1 MSTFLDQ
8 WGTFLGQLVGFGVI
22 VWLVVRYVVPP
33 VRRMMTA
40 RQETV
45 RQQLKDSA
53 AAADRLEEASQAHSK
68 AVEDA
73 KSEAKQVVEEA
84 KADAVRIGE
93 QLQAQAEIDAERIKV
108 QGARQ
113 VELLRGQLTRQLRLE
128 LGHESVRQA
137 GELVRNYV
145 ADPAQQSATVD
156 RLLDELD
163 AMAPAAA
170 DVEYP
175 LTVKMRSASRHAL
188 ADLSDRFATLAKSL
202 DSQALSTVS
211 GELVSVAK
219 MLDREIV
226 LTRYLSMPAEDA
238 APRVRLIERLV
249 SGKVGDATLEVL
261 RAAVSE
267 RWSANS
273 DLVDAIEHVSRQALL
288 EAAEREDQV
297 DEVEDQL
304 FRFSR
309 ILDAQPRLG
318 ILLGDYAAPA
328 DGRIALLRKVLG
340 SSSGSVNK
348 TAVALLSQTV
358 ELLRGEPA
366 EEAMKFLAE
375 VAVARRGEVVA
386 QVGAAA
392 ELSDAQRTRLTE
404 VLSRI
409 YRHPVTV
416 QLEIHPELL
425 GGLLISVG
433 DEVVDGTLSSRLAA
447 AKAQLPD

>member
-1 MSTFLDQ
+1 MA
-8 WGTFLGQLVGFGVI
+8 TFLGQLLGFAVI
-22 VWLVVRYVVPP
+22 VWLVWRYVVPP
-33 VRRMMTA
+33 VRRLMAA
-40 RQETV
+40 RQDTV
-45 RQQLKDSA
+45 RQQLADSA
-53 AAADRLEEASQAHSK
+53 AAAERVKEASKAHEK
-68 AVEDA
+68 AVEEA
-73 KSEAKQVVEEA
+73 KVEAKQVVEEA
-84 KADAVRIGE
+84 KADAERIAE

-113 VELLRGQLTRQLRLE
+113 VELLRAQLTRQLRLE

-145 ADPAQQSATVD
+145 GDPAQQSATVD
-156 RLLDELD
+156 RFLDELD

-175 LTVKMRSASRHAL
+175 LMAKMRSASRYAL
-188 ADLSDRFATLAKSL
+188 ADLSDRFSTIAKSL
-202 DSQALSTVS
+202 DNRALSTVS
-211 GELVSVAK
+211 AELVSVAK
-219 MLDREIV
+219 MLEREMV
-226 LTRYLSMPAEDA
+226 VTRYLTVPAEDA
-238 APRVRLIERLV
+238 APRVRLLERLV
-249 SGKVGDATLEVL
+249 SGEVADPTLDVL

-267 RWSANS
+267 RWSANA

-288 EAAEREDQV
+288 EVAEREDQV
-297 DEVEDQL
+297 DEVEEQL

-318 ILLGDYAAPA
+318 ILLGDYSAPA
-328 DGRIALLRKVLG
+328 EGRIALLSKVLD

-348 TAVALLSQTV
+348 IAIALLSQTV

-409 YRHPVTV
+409 YGHPVTV
-416 QLEIHPELL
+416 QLEIDPELL

-433 DEVVDGTLSSRLAA
+433 DEVVDGTLSSRLATA
-447 AKAQLPD
+447 EAQLPD

>member
-1 MSTFLDQ
+1 MA
-8 WGTFLGQLVGFGVI
+8 TFLGQLLGFAVI
-22 VWLVVRYVVPP
+22 VWLVWRYVVPP
-33 VRRMMTA
+33 VRRLMAA
-40 RQETV
+40 RQDTV
-45 RQQLKDSA
+45 RQQLADSA
-53 AAADRLEEASQAHSK
+53 AAAERVKEASKAHEK
-68 AVEDA
+68 AVEEA
-73 KSEAKQVVEEA
+73 KVEAKQVVEEA
-84 KADAVRIGE
+84 KADAERIAE

-113 VELLRGQLTRQLRLE
+113 VELLRAQLTRQLRLE

-145 ADPAQQSATVD
+145 GDPAQQSATVD
-156 RLLDELD
+156 RFLDELD

-175 LTVKMRSASRHAL
+175 LMAKMRSASRYAL
-188 ADLSDRFATLAKSL
+188 ADLSDRFSTIAKSL
-202 DSQALSTVS
+202 DNRALSTVS
-211 GELVSVAK
+211 AELVSVAK
-219 MLDREIV
+219 MLEREMV
-226 LTRYLSMPAEDA
+226 VTRYLTVPAEDA
-238 APRVRLIERLV
+238 APRVRLLERLV
-249 SGKVGDATLEVL
+249 SGEVADPTLDVL

-267 RWSANS
+267 RWSANA
-273 DLVDAIEHVSRQALL
+273 DLVDAVEHVSRQALL
-288 EAAEREDQV
+288 EVAEREDQV
-297 DEVEDQL
+297 DEVEEQL

-318 ILLGDYAAPA
+318 ILLGDYSAPA
-328 DGRIALLRKVLG
+328 EGRIALLSKVLD

-348 TAVALLSQTV
+348 IAIALLSQTV

-386 QVGAAA
+386 QVLAAA

-409 YRHPVTV
+409 YGHPVTV
-416 QLEIHPELL
+416 QLEIDPELL

-433 DEVVDGTLSSRLAA
+433 DEVVDGTLSSRLATA
-447 AKAQLPD
+447 EAQLPD

>member
-1 MSTFLDQ
+1 MA
-8 WGTFLGQLVGFGVI
+8 TFLGQLLGFAVI
-22 VWLVVRYVVPP
+22 VWLVWRYVAPP
-33 VRRMMTA
+33 VRRLMAA
-40 RQETV
+40 RQDTV
-45 RQQLKDSA
+45 RQQLADSA
-53 AAADRLEEASQAHSK
+53 AAAERVKEASKAHEK
-68 AVEDA
+68 AVEEA
-73 KSEAKQVVEEA
+73 KVEAKQVVEEA
-84 KADAVRIGE
+84 KADAERIAE

-113 VELLRGQLTRQLRLE
+113 VELLRAQLTRQLRLE

-145 ADPAQQSATVD
+145 GDPAQQSATVD
-156 RLLDELD
+156 RFLDELD

-175 LTVKMRSASRHAL
+175 LMAKMRSASRYAL
-188 ADLSDRFATLAKSL
+188 ADLSDRFSTIAKSL
-202 DSQALSTVS
+202 DNRALSTVS
-211 GELVSVAK
+211 AELVSVAK
-219 MLDREIV
+219 MLEREMV
-226 LTRYLSMPAEDA
+226 VTRYLTVPAEDA
-238 APRVRLIERLV
+238 APRVRLLERLV
-249 SGKVGDATLEVL
+249 SGEVADPTLDVL

-267 RWSANS
+267 RWSANA

-288 EAAEREDQV
+288 EVAEREDQV
-297 DEVEDQL
+297 DEVEEQL

-328 DGRIALLRKVLG
+328 EGRIALLSKVLD

-348 TAVALLSQTV
+348 VSIALLSQTV

-386 QVGAAA
+386 QVNAAA

-409 YRHPVTV
+409 YGHPVTV
-416 QLEIHPELL
+416 QLEIDPELL

-433 DEVVDGTLSSRLAA
+433 DEVVDGTLSSRLATA
-447 AKAQLPD
+447 EAQLPD